1 MAAAEDVVDD
11 VTLLDLKVD
20 TNWKETGEIVSFVG
34 QAPPAPF
41 VSSDLKGL
49 NELARVLLSASNPDV
64 VFPPVPRPQPNE
76 RSTRINAAKE
86 QGNKAF
92 RQGHFQDA
100 IKLYTLSC
108 DLAASRPVFEA
119 SVYAQDELA
128 LSLSNRSAAYAGA
141 GEWINALV
149 DADAVIE
156 IKKTWIK
163 GYFRKGKALIGLGR
177 LEEAREAYLLGLQF
191 DPTAEASLAG
201 KRRQK
206 KRYFAL
212 GGRWLEL
219 TFFLFDLIAATRD
232 VERQLLERQ
241 QAPPLPEKA

>member
-1 MAAAEDVVDD
+1 MATTATTGESGSVDD
-11 VTLLDLKVD
+11 VTLLDLSVD
-20 TNWKETGEIVSFVG
+20 TNWKETGEIVSLRSP
-34 QAPPAPF
+34 APPAPF
-41 VSSDLKGL
+41 TSDDLRGL
-49 NELARVLLSASNPDV
+49 NELARVLLSASNPAA
-64 VFPPVPRPQPNE
+64 VFPPLPRPQPNE

-92 RQGHFQDA
+92 RSGHFQDA

-141 GEWINALV
+141 REWLNALV
-149 DADAVIE
+149 DAEAVIE
-156 IKKTWIK
+156 IKKSWIK
-163 GYFRKGKALIGLGR
+163 GYFRKGKALVGLGR

-191 DPTAEASLAG
+191 DPTAE
-201 KRRQK
+201 
-206 KRYFAL
+206 
-212 GGRWLEL
+212 
-219 TFFLFDLIAATRD
+219 DLIAATRE

-241 QAPPLPEKA
+241 QQVPARSDKA